1 MVVSVGKNDPTPL
14 LLSPF
19 AGAPLPA
26 LLFEEEPQ
34 RERDQFR
41 HRPFAKRVGTR
52 CAIGD
57 AQNFGTGDSAQTKGF
72 EGGAIVMLS
81 HALQNGHRRP
91 GRYCPFGV
99 MARAD
104 KSLAEADNITDGLER
119 RAMSKQ
125 QHALSPIMAPDV
137 SQAWI
142 AYRLTT
148 SIPRRFRAIARRFS
162 GA

>member
-1 MVVSVGKNDPTPL
+1 MNGARQGSASTAAARMVASVGKNDPTPV

-57 AQNFGTGDSAQTKGF
+57 AQHFGTGDLAQTKGF

-81 HALQNGHRRP
+81 HDLQNGHRRP
-91 GRYCPFGV
+91 RRHHPFGV
-99 MARAD
+99 MARAN
-104 KSLAEADNITDGLER
+104 KSLAEADNIADGRER
-119 RAMSKQ
+119 AV
-125 QHALSPIMAPDV
+125 L
-137 SQAWI
+137 
-142 AYRLTT
+142 
-148 SIPRRFRAIARRFS
+148 
-162 GA
+162 